1 MTTEVKFE
9 QLLEP
14 AKSDAAFKPKLL
26 HNPEAVTTKELGAN
40 IIENVELLSVV
51 TGCIGRFENHDSPPI
66 LRICVPINSSI
77 FCKV

>member
-14 AKSDAAFKPKLL
+14 AKSDAALKPKLL

-40 IIENVELLSVV
+40 IIENVGLLSA
-51 TGCIGRFENHDSPPI
+51 GNR
-66 LRICVPINSSI
+66 LYW
-77 FCKV
+77 